1 MFCRL
6 LVEAAITIITKV
18 PIKNLIFYRNILA
31 KALSLYIR
39 GNTSDRRLIPV
50 ANTFLKKVEY

>member
-18 PIKNLIFYRNILA
+18 PIKNLILYSNILA

-39 GNTSDRRLIPV
+39 EIFSLRNQPLS
-50 ANTFLKKVEY
+50 

>member
-1 MFCRL
+1 M
-6 LVEAAITIITKV
+6 AI
-18 PIKNLIFYRNILA
+18 
-31 KALSLYIR
+31 ALSLYIR